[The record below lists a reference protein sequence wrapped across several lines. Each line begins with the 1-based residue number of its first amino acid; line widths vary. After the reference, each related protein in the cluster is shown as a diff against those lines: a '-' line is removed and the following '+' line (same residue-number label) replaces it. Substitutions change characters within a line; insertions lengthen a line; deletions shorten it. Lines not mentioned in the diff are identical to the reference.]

1 MAALSPPSVCGPLS
15 RYSPRVRIQGLVPG
29 STVLVFANG
38 SLVTL
43 PEQATSG
50 DQWFS
55 LLVGLLPGQFI
66 TARQTAHPTFAT
78 SEPTPDE
85 HGVTVMA
92 EPTSSNDIAP
102 LSLVSHLYHCA
113 QCIWLDGAYPGAI
126 VTVTDAADSFRGS
139 TQCID
144 GDARIALAPPLTLSD
159 ALKHAN
165 MSVGPFSKNDVV
177 EFTPFD
183 SPTRGPAGRPG
194 QLPIPVITQTIY
206 PCQTS
211 LPVDGAVDGALV
223 MVRRFGTVQT
233 ISGPNFGLRG
243 ASSNCFDVPGLWFPL
258 PTPVAP
264 DDEFR
269 VQQHMPSCNLLGD
282 LGLVYK
288 VSLDPPPPPG
298 IDGIVCGADT
308 KIRVSGVRPGA
319 RVEFADG
326 DAKVPFLV
334 AGAWADACTFLVPP
348 GALAKLHSIKARQV
362 LECVGVK
369 AISSDWSAP
378 IPVDDLSAFDDGRL
392 PFLDPQPRSCGM
404 IVRVR
409 NALPGSTIYIV
420 SDKWTANPKHPCRI
434 SKGAFVPL
442 DKTQVD
448 VDLDYPFS
456 EGDHVFAEQVFCDTD
471 RFGPKSL
478 VLPVVPDEIGAPVI
492 ADPVPDCG
500 SVVVR
505 NVIPGCRVD
514 LYTVDAF
521 NTKTFAASRMTPL
534 GAAYFQVPR
543 ATYDPPAPVRVVARQ
558 RACGRVS
565 QWSNVASVVPGK
577 VKVLEVHRLCQING
591 EFEDDPSLPH
601 FTRTWT
607 EYGITGMDLGIPVEH
622 NGSLYLYFG
631 DTGGSLSDPLIADD
645 IYPLPGGTSYA
656 QNFKSVGVVTP
667 EVRLGVPEPLAGLR
681 LNMITRY
688 SPPIFFP
695 VMDVAGHQ
703 AKANPVVSDNPDLS
717 IGFNVPTGGFSFDG
731 SIYLF
736 VASSVGTGDGRPVM
750 TQSHLIRAEGSVNE
764 FTAEYFVDDWV
775 HDYKFI
781 NICSVIF
788 NTADWPELNAPP
800 GLGLLIY
807 GSGKYRDSD
816 VFLAWAPLTQGR
828 RPAIPT
834 PDNWNYFIGL
844 SAKGP
849 EFVKGS
855 RAQAIS
861 MVGIE
866 NRNPVHAATD
876 NRVSD
881 NFVGEFSVTWV
892 SGLNH
897 WLLLWGGIGAAVSR
911 TPWGPWMRLG
921 YDFVTDP
928 LAGNPNRPSRDAG
941 VVPAQWLVPDSV
953 SHRVEGV
960 PYGPGYGTYALQ
972 RYFRWDPE
980 QGIATV
986 YTLVSF
992 APQGPPTGGTIHL
1005 VRMDLGCEP

>member
-1 MAALSPPSVCGPLS
+1 MAELSPPTVCGPLS
-15 RYSPRVRIQGLVPG
+15 RYSPRVRVQGLVQG

-66 TARQTAHPTFAT
+66 TARQTHPTFGT
-78 SEPTPDE
+78 SEPTPAKF
-85 HGVTVMA
+85 GVSVMA
-92 EPTSSNDIAP
+92 EPTSSNDIAA
-102 LSLVSHLYHCA
+102 LSLFSHPYHCA

-139 TQCID
+139 TLCLD

-177 EFTPFD
+177 EFPPFD
-183 SPTRGPAGRPG
+183 SPTQGAGGRPG

-233 ISGPNFGLRG
+233 ISGPKYGLRG

-264 DDEFR
+264 DDVFR
-269 VQQHMPSCNLLGD
+269 IQQHMPSCNLFGELGP
-282 LGLVYK
+282 VYK

-298 IDGIVCGADT
+298 IDGIVCKADT
-308 KIRVSGVRPGA
+308 QIRVSGIVPGA

-362 LECVGVK
+362 LECVGIK

-392 PFLDPQPRSCGM
+392 PFLDPQPRSCGI

-409 NALPGSTIYIV
+409 NALPGSTIYVV
-420 SDKWTANPKHPCRI
+420 SDKWTGNAKYPVRI
-434 SKGAFVPL
+434 SSGAVVPL

-448 VDLDYPFS
+448 VTLLYPLTR
-456 EGDHVFAEQVFCDTD
+456 GDQVYAEQIFCDTD

-478 VLPVVPDEIGAPVI
+478 VLPVVPDEIRAPI
-492 ADPVPDCG
+492 IDDPIPDCG

-521 NTKTFAASRMTPL
+521 NTKTYAAARMTPL
-534 GAAYFQVPR
+534 NAAYFEVPR
-543 ATYDPPAPVRVVARQ
+543 VTYDPPAPVRVIARQ

-577 VKVLEVHRLCQING
+577 VKVLTVDRLCQLTG
-591 EFEDDPSLPH
+591 ESDDDLSLPH

-622 NGSLYLYFG
+622 NGRLYLFFG
-631 DTGGSLSDPLIADD
+631 DTGGSSSDDPKKADD
-645 IYPLPGGTSYA
+645 GSAGGC
-656 QNFKSVGVVTP
+656 FKSVAVATP
-667 EVRLGVPEPLAGLR
+667 EVRVSVPEPLAGLR
-681 LNMITRY
+681 LNMVTSY
-688 SPPIFFP
+688 AGSHA
-695 VMDVAGHQ
+695 VNNVVTDV
-703 AKANPVVSDNPDLS
+703 PDLE
-717 IGFNVPTGGFSFDG
+717 ICFNVPTGGFSFDG
-731 SIYLF
+731 AIYLF
-736 VASSVGTGDGRPVM
+736 VASAYPGSEAIFGPTPKDRDVM
-750 TQSHLIRAEGSVNE
+750 AQSYLVRAEGSSTDFKNQ
-764 FTAEYFVDDWV
+764 YFVDDWL
-775 HDYKFI
+775 HDFKFI
-781 NICSVIF
+781 NMSPIVF
-788 NTADWPELNAPP
+788 NTADWPELKGPP

-807 GSGKYRDSD
+807 GSGFYRESD
-816 VFLAWAPLTQGR
+816 VFLAWVPLSPGK
-828 RPAIPT
+828 PVPP
-834 PDNWNYFIGL
+834 PDEWNYFTGS

-849 EFVKGS
+849 VFINGARDKALGLLGS
-855 RAQAIS
+855 NGTS
-861 MVGIE
+861 TSST
-866 NRNPVHAATD
+866 PHAPMSAADLLTFKD
-876 NRVSD
+876 RFPNK
-881 NFVGEFSVTWV
+881 VGEFSVTWV

-897 WLLLWGGIGAAVSR
+897 WLMLWGGIAAAVSR
-911 TPWGPWMRLG
+911 TPWGPWSVLG
-921 YDFVTDP
+921 PRTYDLWATVV
-928 LAGNPNRPSRDAG
+928 DAKS
-941 VVPAQWLVPDSV
+941 LVPDSI
-953 SHRVEGV
+953 SGGLT
-960 PYGPGYGTYALQ
+960 PLASGGYGTYALQ

-980 QGIATV
+980 RGAATI

-992 APQGPPTGGTIHL
+992 LNRNTGAPSDGTVHL
-1005 VRMDLGCEP
+1005 VRMELGCEP